1 MMDAMADD
9 TTTKADP
16 PSPPGVRGKVPRG
29 LYRVLGFDIGTRNLA
44 ACVMTG
50 GDTDPSD
57 QMPTV
62 EMWTKY
68 DMGEKITSM
77 QAVDWMISQFGKD
90 QFLRDITHVVIEQQ
104 VGPNNK
110 MMAISAALKMYF
122 RASGFAQNQV
132 YVMPAKIKFGPDISI
147 KGLKYPQRKKLA
159 ENTCEEIIQGD
170 ERLEGLYRDFGKKKD
185 DASDSFLEAFEFCR
199 LMASGVNPAEPP
211 PPKKPRAPRNTKKKT
226 SPAALTPPKKR
237 KAAPCGD
244 DDTTPTPTPT
254 PTKRAKR
261 QFASSKQQSPPVKP
275 PTKYGRRKTAITLET
290 LDFSDVSVPRF
301 HSPKTVQST

>member
-1 MMDAMADD
+1 MMDAMADGE
-9 TTTKADP
+9 TTTQVDPP
-16 PSPPGVRGKVPRG
+16 PSPLRGGVPRG

-50 GDTDPSD
+50 GDLDPND
-57 QMPTV
+57 QIPTV

-170 ERLEGLYRDFGKKKD
+170 EYLEGLYRDFGKKKD

-226 SPAALTPPKKR
+226 SPAALAPSKKR

-244 DDTTPTPTPT
+244 NDITPAST

-261 QFASSKQQSPPVKP
+261 QSTSKQQQQQSPPVKP

-290 LDFSDVSVPRF
+290 VDFSDISV
-301 HSPKTVQST
+301 